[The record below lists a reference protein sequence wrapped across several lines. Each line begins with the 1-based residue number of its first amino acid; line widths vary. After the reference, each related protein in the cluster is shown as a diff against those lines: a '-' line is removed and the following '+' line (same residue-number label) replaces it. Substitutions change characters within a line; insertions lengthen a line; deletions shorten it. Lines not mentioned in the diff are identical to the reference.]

1 MKKICFYFQVHS
13 PYVLRRYRFFEIGND
28 HYYYD
33 DFATEGKIRELA
45 EKSYLPANKIISD
58 LIKTTGGA
66 FKCGFSISGTTLE
79 QLEQYA
85 PEVIDSFREL
95 ADTGNVEFL
104 AETYG
109 HSLSSIYND
118 KEFELQ
124 VKKHSAKIKELFG
137 KKPTAFRNA
146 ELIYSDEMAE
156 KISKLGYN
164 TILIEGAKHIL
175 GWKSPNY
182 VYGHPYLPKVKLLT
196 RNFPMSN
203 HIPFQFSDTSW
214 SEFPLTADKFT
225 QWIADAPQEEE
236 IFNIWLGYE
245 AFGII
250 QKDYTGIFEFLK
262 AIPQQ
267 AFNRG
272 IGFTTPS
279 EASKA
284 TPTATLSAPYPLS
297 WSGEEKDL
305 SPWMGNHL
313 QEEALNKLYSVAER
327 VNMCKEKALKRDWLT
342 IQNTD
347 YFRYMSFK
355 DAWGS
360 TFESPY
366 DAFTNYMNILAD
378 FLLRVDSEY
387 PTSIE
392 NEELNE
398 LLKTINDQE
407 ETISELEKTIKSLRS
422 RKQTNKTQE

>member
-1 MKKICFYFQVHS
+1 MKKINFYFQVHS

-33 DFATEGKIRELA
+33 DFASENTIRELVD
-45 EKSYLPANKIISD
+45 KSYLPANAIIAD
-58 LIKTTGGA
+58 LIKNTNGK
-66 FKCGFSISGTTLE
+66 FRCGFSISGPTLE

-85 PEVIDSFREL
+85 PEVIDSFRAL
-95 ADTGNVEFL
+95 ADTGCVEFL
-104 AETYG
+104 AEPYA
-109 HSLSSIYND
+109 HSLSAMFND

-124 VKKHSAKIKELFG
+124 VKKHSAKIVELFG

-182 VYGHPYLPKVKLLT
+182 VYGHPYLPKVRLLT
-196 RNFPMSN
+196 RNFTMSN

-214 SEFPLTADKFT
+214 SEYPLTADKFT
-225 QWIADAPQEEE
+225 QWIADAPAEEE
-236 IFNIWLGYE
+236 LFNIWLGYE

-262 AIPQQ
+262 ALPEQ
-267 AFNRG
+267 AFKRG

-279 EASKA
+279 EAAKT
-284 TPTATLSAPYPLS
+284 TPIDTLTSPYPLS

-305 SPWMGNHL
+305 SPWMGNQL

-327 VNMCKEKALKRDWLT
+327 VNLCKEKALKRDWLT
-342 IQNTD
+342 IQCTD
-347 YFRYMSFK
+347 YMRYMSFK
-355 DAWGS
+355 NAWGS
-360 TFESPY
+360 TFDSPY

-378 FLLRVDSEY
+378 FLLRVDAEY

-407 ETISELEKTIKSLRS
+407 KTISEQEEIIKKLRKRKTNI
-422 RKQTNKTQE
+422 

>member
-1 MKKICFYFQVHS
+1 MKKINFYFQVHS

-33 DFATEGKIRELA
+33 DFACESRIRELA
-45 EKSYLPANKIISD
+45 DKSYLPANAIILD
-58 LIKTTGGA
+58 LIKSTKGK
-66 FKCGFSISGTTLE
+66 FKCGFSISGATLE

-85 PEVIDSFREL
+85 PEVIDSFRAL

-104 AETYG
+104 AEPYA
-109 HSLSSIYND
+109 HSLSSMFND

-124 VKKHSAKIKELFG
+124 VKKHSAKIVELFG

-182 VYGHPYLPKVKLLT
+182 VYGHPYLPKVRLLT
-196 RNFPMSN
+196 RNFTMSN

-214 SEFPLTADKFT
+214 SEYPLTADKFT
-225 QWIADAPQEEE
+225 QWIADAPAEEE

-250 QKDYTGIFEFLK
+250 QKNYTGIFEFLK
-262 AIPQQ
+262 ALPEQ
-267 AFNRG
+267 AFKRG

-279 EASKA
+279 EAAKG
-284 TPTATLSAPYPLS
+284 TPIDTLTAPYPLS

-305 SPWMGNHL
+305 SPWMGNQL

-327 VNMCKEKALKRDWLT
+327 VNLCKEKALKRDWLT
-342 IQNTD
+342 IQCTD
-347 YFRYMSFK
+347 YLRYMSFK
-355 DAWGS
+355 NAWGS
-360 TFESPY
+360 TFDSPY

-378 FLLRVDSEY
+378 FLLRVDAEY
-387 PTSIE
+387 PTSID

-407 ETISELEKTIKSLRS
+407 RTISEQEELIKKLRKRKTSV
-422 RKQTNKTQE
+422 

>member
-1 MKKICFYFQVHS
+1 
-13 PYVLRRYRFFEIGND
+13 
-28 HYYYD
+28 
-33 DFATEGKIRELA
+33 
-45 EKSYLPANKIISD
+45 
-58 LIKTTGGA
+58 
-66 FKCGFSISGTTLE
+66 
-79 QLEQYA
+79 
-85 PEVIDSFREL
+85 
-95 ADTGNVEFL
+95 
-104 AETYG
+104 
-109 HSLSSIYND
+109 
-118 KEFELQ
+118 
-124 VKKHSAKIKELFG
+124 
-137 KKPTAFRNA
+137 
-146 ELIYSDEMAE
+146 
-156 KISKLGYN
+156 
-164 TILIEGAKHIL
+164 
-175 GWKSPNY
+175 
-182 VYGHPYLPKVKLLT
+182 
-196 RNFPMSN
+196 MSN

-225 QWIADAPQEEE
+225 RWIADAPQEEE

-284 TPTATLSAPYPLS
+284 TPAATLSAPYPLS

-366 DAFTNYMNILAD
+366 DADWMPRNLERRVEIL
-378 FLLRVDSEY
+378 F
-387 PTSIE
+387 PIE

-407 ETISELEKTIKSLRS
+407 ETISELEKTIKTLRS

>member
-33 DFATEGKIRELA
+33 DFASESKIRELA
-45 EKSYLPANKIISD
+45 DKSYLPANAIIAD
-58 LIKTTGGA
+58 LIKSSNGK
-66 FKCGFSISGTTLE
+66 FKCAFSISGATLE

-85 PEVIDSFREL
+85 PEIIDSFRSL

-104 AETYG
+104 AEPYA
-109 HSLSSIYND
+109 HSLSVIFND

-124 VKKHSAKIKELFG
+124 VKKHSAKIEELFG
-137 KKPTAFRNA
+137 KKPTAFRNS

-156 KISKLGYN
+156 KLTKLGFN

-196 RNFPMSN
+196 RNFTMSN

-214 SEFPLTADKFT
+214 SEYPLTADKFT
-225 QWIADAPQEEE
+225 QWIADAPAEEE
-236 IFNIWLGYE
+236 LFNIWLGYE

-262 AIPQQ
+262 AMPDQ
-267 AFNRG
+267 AFKRG

-279 EASKA
+279 EAAKA
-284 TPTATLSAPYPLS
+284 KPIDTITAPYPLS

-305 SPWMGNHL
+305 SPWMGNQL

-327 VNMCKEKALKRDWLT
+327 VNLCKEKALKRDWLN
-342 IQNTD
+342 IQCTD
-347 YFRYMSFK
+347 YFNHMSFK
-355 DAWGS
+355 SAWASPFG
-360 TFESPY
+360 SPY

-407 ETISELEKTIKSLRS
+407 KTICEQEEIIKKLRK
-422 RKQTNKTQE
+422 RKTDK